1 MSKGCVIGMQSA
13 LQSFKHWR
21 LGPWCDDIDVVGDF
35 EDWTYMGPLGH
46 GCAAQETD
54 VTQRALCAKGVGW
67 LQKTRAPSV
76 TPTYCGALRLSLEF
90 AQMVLLLP
98 TMLTRALLP
107 GGSEW
112 SLIGCWE

>member
-1 MSKGCVIGMQSA
+1 MQPA

-21 LGPWCDDIDVVGDF
+21 LGPWCDDIDVVGYF

-46 GCAAQETD
+46 GSAAQETD
-54 VTQRALCAKGVGW
+54 VTPRALCAKGVGW

-76 TPTYCGALRLSLEF
+76 TPTYCGARCPS
-90 AQMVLLLP
+90 A
-98 TMLTRALLP
+98 LTGVCADGTANTYDANTALLP

-112 SLIGCWE
+112 SLLGCWE